1 MITQTNTRRG
11 PIGPYT
17 PYEETVMAALL
28 AVDLT
33 VRTESE
39 DDTRTDEDDWD
50 EVHDAA
56 LESFPASD
64 APSWGALRVG
74 PPVGDRFAQAA
85 A

>member
-1 MITQTNTRRG
+1 MITRTSTRRE

-17 PYEETVMAALL
+17 PYEETAMAALL

-33 VRTESE
+33 VRTGSQ
-39 DDTRTDEDDWD
+39 DDTRSDEHDWD

-74 PPVGDRFAQAA
+74 PPVSDRILRAA